1 MRNAQRMSQLTH
13 IPAPAGVAPGNGY
26 TQVVSGTGRL
36 VAVSGQIALDE
47 HGELVGRDDPEAQA
61 RQIFLNLQRCLAAA
75 GAGFDDV
82 LKFTFFVTDVAHLP
96 AIRRARDEVINTA
109 RPPAST
115 AVQVAAL
122 FAPNF
127 LIEIEA
133 LAVIGD

>member
-1 MRNAQRMSQLTH
+1 MSHLTR
-13 IPAPAGVAPGNGY
+13 IPAPAGVTPGNGY

-36 VAVSGQIALDE
+36 IAVSGQIALDE
-47 HGELVGRDDPEAQA
+47 QGSLVGKDDPEAQA

-96 AIRRARDEVINTA
+96 AIRRARDEVIDTA

-122 FAPNF
+122 FAPEF

-133 LAVIGD
+133 LAIVPT